1 MFNVK
6 KKIQAHKINI
16 HKSKRTYLCDAFFS
30 LKQRMKPVLIQ
41 SIVYIY
47 FKLAYLTLK

>member
-1 MFNVK
+1 MFHEK
-6 KKIQAHKINI
+6 QQIQAHKINI

-47 FKLAYLTLK
+47 FKLAYILP